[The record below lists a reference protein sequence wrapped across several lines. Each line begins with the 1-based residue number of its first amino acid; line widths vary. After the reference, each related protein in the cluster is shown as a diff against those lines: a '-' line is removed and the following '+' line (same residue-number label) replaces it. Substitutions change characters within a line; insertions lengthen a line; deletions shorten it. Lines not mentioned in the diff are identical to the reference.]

1 MNWKYRDS
9 PNITNRFYTFMD
21 NGRFRDLE
29 RTPMFENS
37 PYSLKTFNKVN
48 TERYWAVLEN
58 NEVWKL
64 DGDNSR
70 CNVDESY

>member
-1 MNWKYRDS
+1 MNWKRRDS
-9 PNITNRFYTFMD
+9 PNITNRFYTFTD

-37 PYSLKTFNKVN
+37 PYGLKSFNKVK

-58 NEVWKL
+58 NEVWKV
-64 DGDNSR
+64 DCENSR
-70 CNVDESY
+70 CSVDESY